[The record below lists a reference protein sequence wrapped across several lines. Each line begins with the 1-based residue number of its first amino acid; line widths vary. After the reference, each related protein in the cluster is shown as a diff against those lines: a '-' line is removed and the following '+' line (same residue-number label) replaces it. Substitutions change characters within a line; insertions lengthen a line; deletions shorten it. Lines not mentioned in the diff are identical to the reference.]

1 MTAQELAALEA
12 ELAQIDAI
20 LAELGQNFAAD

>member
-1 MTAQELAALEA
+1 MTSQELAALEG

-20 LAELGQNFAAD
+20 LAELSQNFAAD